1 LNAGRVGFSVL
12 ALLVVFAAA
21 CLYVIL
27 VRVGPHHLTAAFHW
41 DEGFGVDKTL
51 AVLRAGSPS
60 VGGFLDWGPLYF
72 YVHAAVFAAFEFISK
87 IIGFDV
93 VSYADY
99 RPYIIVGRFVN
110 LAAALGYSAFFYAF
124 ASKYGGRRVGVLA
137 LAIFVT
143 VPIHIQVVGKV
154 RPDTLNLLFVL
165 AALFFLAGVAPGK
178 RRRLHLAAVFAAL
191 SFGVKYTGATLLP
204 FMWLASIKI
213 DLDEARSDKKTVVR
227 ALKNCALIVA
237 VFAVV
242 VFITA
247 PVFLLEPVSSFYGLL
262 HLRSILKHGTSIT
275 GPPSPLYWL
284 PVIFRPHDGGPIL
297 PVVFAVFVTT
307 AGISA
312 TVTKK
317 GRAIREFF
325 LDPKVLVFLWA
336 LGYAAMFILTVR
348 LRASR
353 YVIPL
358 LPFYALSAALVIKY
372 VFYRKPAGLFKSAA
386 AVLLAALLTFNC
398 VYVYKMFAAY
408 SYGMTRSRTVYAW
421 LAENVPEGETV
432 GYSLR
437 TYVPFDVYE
446 CIKVSNETKLD
457 DRLPDAYVLNYRT
470 IEEFADPRLGRYF
483 LAGEER
489 FGKTHRLINDL
500 FEGSVGGY
508 YLAADL
514 QLYYIFARDG
524 VGPGFPVDE
533 TGRKLDRIPT
543 VEEILNSP
551 EHKYDREF
559 FGLPYAYRIYLE

>member
-204 FMWLASIKI
+204 FICLASIKI

-275 GPPSPLYWL
+275 GPPNPLYWL